1 MLASTGDLP
10 LRLARVSRRQLGLF
24 TQGQVLR
31 LGFSRPF
38 VRRRLDAG
46 DWEEMHPRVLRV
58 AASAPPSAEQVL
70 MGWVLHTG
78 GVAAGR
84 SAAALFRLAAHP
96 SRPAVLLHRATRSRR
111 HGAGDV
117 RTTSALPSEDVTRV
131 GPVPVTTVAR
141 TLVDLGAELPPK
153 EFEELVDRAVLLH
166 RVRPEHLEMRAR
178 ELWTP
183 RRPGCARTLEV
194 VRSRHPDLAAAR
206 SEWEAK
212 VLTLARRHGLPDPV
226 PNLEVVVGG
235 RRRFVDVAWP
245 GVKVGVEFDGYVWHA
260 TRRAFDDDRS
270 RQNDF
275 VATGWRLFR
284 LTSTALTRD
293 AAGAFAPVVRAV
305 LAP

>member
-1 MLASTGDLP
+1 M
-10 LRLARVSRRQLGLF
+10 
-24 TQGQVLR
+24 
-31 LGFSRPF
+31 
-38 VRRRLDAG
+38 
-46 DWEEMHPRVLRV
+46 
-58 AASAPPSAEQVL
+58 
-70 MGWVLHTG
+70 
-78 GVAAGR
+78 
-84 SAAALFRLAAHP
+84 
-96 SRPAVLLHRATRSRR
+96 
-111 HGAGDV
+111 
-117 RTTSALPSEDVTRV
+117 